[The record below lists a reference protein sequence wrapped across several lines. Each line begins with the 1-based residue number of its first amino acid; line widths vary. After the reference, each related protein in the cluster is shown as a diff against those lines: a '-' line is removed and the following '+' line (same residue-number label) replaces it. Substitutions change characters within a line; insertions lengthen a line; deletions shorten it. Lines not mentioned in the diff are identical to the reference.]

1 MPNILPTSLTSLLG
15 REKETEV
22 LRQLLRSSDIRLVTI
37 TGHGGVGKTSLALQ
51 VAHDLQDAFT
61 DSVFFISLA
70 AITDS
75 TLIIPTI
82 AHTLGV
88 IESPNRL
95 LLDSLKEF
103 LRDRLIPWLSILG
116 AP

>member
-1 MPNILPTSLTSLLG
+1 MMPNILPASLTSLLG
-15 REKETEV
+15 RTQETST
-22 LRQLLRSSDIRLVTI
+22 LRQLLTQTGVRLVTT
-37 TGHGGVGKTSLALQ
+37 TGPGGVGKTSLALQ

-61 DSVFFISLA
+61 DGVFFISLA

-95 LLDSLKEF
+95 LRNASRRSHCPISHRSK
-103 LRDRLIPWLSILG
+103 R
-116 AP
+116 